1 MFKDME
7 VYILVNKRLKISKN
21 SIQKII
27 ISFLLIIAMIVQ
39 ISFFSYLFKALV
51 PKSDKN
57 KGNLIMSYTSSGN
70 IDYKVFLKENNF
82 IDDEYLDAGEAYILD
97 LIDYI
102 KITPVYNFKSTSKT
116 NVTGTNKLVAKLKVY
131 YKESSDKNNN
141 PEIMNKAKILE
152 EKVMNFNDDKYTNI
166 SSYNLYLNEYIDM
179 LKEFQSEVKI
189 AVDGYLDISYE
200 NSFDGKVGGASYSNK
215 YNSTIRIPLSNSV
228 VKIESPKSEGKEDN
242 VYESDL
248 VKTNKTVMS
257 YIIIANIIS
266 FIVIC
271 FLLKKLFSFTN
282 KSEYQRKLSKILR
295 NYDDIIVNTSSII
308 DVKKYKVIQIDE
320 FKEILNLSRELL
332 LPIMNYEKIKNQE
345 TWFYVIKDDI
355 LYIHVVLEKKS
366 ELDANEKKVKKKA
379 KRKRN
384 NN

>member
-1 MFKDME
+1 M
-7 VYILVNKRLKISKN
+7 VNKKIRINKN
-21 SIQKII
+21 DIKKII
-27 ISFLLIIAMIVQ
+27 ISFLLVIAMVVQ
-39 ISFFSYLFKALV
+39 FSFLSYLFKALA
-51 PKSDKN
+51 PESSKN
-57 KGNLIMSYTSSGN
+57 KDNLIMSYTSSGN

-82 IDDEYLDAGEAYILD
+82 IDNEYLNAGEAYILD

-102 KITPVYNFKSTSKT
+102 RLTPVYNFKSTSKT

-141 PEIMNKAKILE
+141 PEVMNKEKVLD
-152 EKVMNFNDDKYTNI
+152 EKVMNFNDDKYTTLG
-166 SSYNLYLNEYIDM
+166 SYDLYLNEYLDM

-189 AVDGYLDISYE
+189 AVDGYLDVTYE
-200 NSFDGKVGGASYSNK
+200 SSFDGKVGGASYSNK
-215 YNSTIRIPLSNSV
+215 YDNTVRIPLSNSV
-228 VKIESPKSEGKEDN
+228 VKIENQKAEIKESN
-242 VYESDL
+242 VYEADL

-257 YIIIANIIS
+257 YIVIANIVV

-295 NYDDIIVNTSSII
+295 NYDDIIVNTSSIV
-308 DVKKYKVIQIDE
+308 DVKKYKVIKIEE

-332 LPIMNYEKIKNQE
+332 LPIMNYEKIKDKE

-355 LYIHVVLEKKS
+355 LYMHVVSEKIMEFYDFEKK
-366 ELDANEKKVKKKA
+366 EDEK
-379 KRKRN
+379 
-384 NN
+384 